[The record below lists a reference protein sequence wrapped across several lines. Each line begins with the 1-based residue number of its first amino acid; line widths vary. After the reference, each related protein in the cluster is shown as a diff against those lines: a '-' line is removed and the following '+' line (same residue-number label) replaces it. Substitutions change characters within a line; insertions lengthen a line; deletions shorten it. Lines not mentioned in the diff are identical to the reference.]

1 MPPQRRAS
9 STGQKNKSAGDAKR
23 QKPNANAKS
32 ALASRERKRHAN
44 LVGDERPEL
53 RRKDPKRRKEQPVLQ
68 NRVPTQLLDVYVFG
82 TNCYGELGLGD
93 LTKKSEIVR
102 PVLNQKLAADSVGV
116 VHLTVGGVHSAAL
129 THDNRILT
137 WGVNDEGTLGRDT
150 KQEKEEET
158 ERDGANNVK
167 GETESGQESDDDDI
181 TLNMNEATPQP
192 VNPSLFPKGTV
203 FAQLAASD
211 SATFALTTKGLVYGW
226 GTFRGANGGIGFGPE
241 NKKEQ
246 RTPVQIPILSDV
258 VKIVAGAQHILA
270 LTSNG
275 TVFSWGCD
283 EQHQLGRR
291 RASRRHQ
298 SHPLVPDQC
307 ALPSGIEDIGV
318 GSYHSFAV
326 HRSGAVY
333 AWGSN
338 NFGQTAVPMSAGH
351 HDATVAFPTEVRA
364 FRKYGKVVKI
374 CGGKDHSIAIT
385 ALGRCL
391 TWGRI
396 DNKALGMGAEEMPL
410 SDIIYDE
417 YSRPRILKQPHMLSG
432 ISDRIVFATT
442 ASDHSFVITEAGKAY
457 SWGFNVQ
464 SQAGHPGLDEVEKP
478 TLLQSKYVDGNKLV
492 SAAAGGQFSIV
503 MGKHLA
509 KTTSSH
515 S

>member
-1 MPPQRRAS
+1 MPPQRRAG
-9 STGQKNKSAGDAKR
+9 STSQKNKSSRRATQ
-23 QKPNANAKS
+23 QKPTAKS
-32 ALASRERKRHAN
+32 TLASLERKRNAD
-44 LVGDERPEL
+44 VVDDKKPEPPS
-53 RRKDPKRRKEQPVLQ
+53 KGPKRRKEQPAVQ
-68 NRVPTQLLDVYVFG
+68 NHVPAQLLDVYVFG

-137 WGVNDEGTLGRDT
+137 WGVNDEGTLARDT
-150 KQEKEEET
+150 KQEKKET
-158 ERDGANNVK
+158 DTDGASNAN
-167 GETESGQESDDDDI
+167 GEAESDADSDDDDI
-181 TLNMNEATPQP
+181 TLNLNEATPLP

-211 SATFALTTKGLVYGW
+211 SATFALTTDGLVYGW
-226 GTFRGANGGIGFGPE
+226 GTFRGANGGIGFSPE
-241 NKKEQ
+241 GKKEQ
-246 RTPVQIPILSDV
+246 RTPVRISVLSDV
-258 VKIVAGAQHILA
+258 VKIVAGAQHVLA
-270 LTSNG
+270 LTSYG

-291 RASRRHQ
+291 RASRQHQ

-326 HRSGAVY
+326 HRNGAVY

-351 HDATVAFPTEVRA
+351 HDATVAFPTEVRS
-364 FRKYGKVVKI
+364 FRKYGKLAKI
-374 CGGKDHSIAIT
+374 CGGKDHSIAVT

-396 DNKALGMGAEEMPL
+396 DNKALGVGTDDMPL
-410 SDIIYDE
+410 SDIIHDE
-417 YSRPRILKQPHMLSG
+417 YSRPRILKQPHVLNN
-432 ISDRIVFATT
+432 ISDRIVFATA

-464 SQAGHPGLDEVEKP
+464 SQAGHPGLDEVERP
-478 TLLQSKYVDGNKLV
+478 TLLQSKYVDGKKLV

-503 MGKHLA
+503 TGEHL
-509 KTTSSH
+509 TETINSPP
-515 S
+515 

>member
-1 MPPQRRAS
+1 MPPQRRAGS
-9 STGQKNKSAGDAKR
+9 AGQKDESSGGAKK
-23 QKPNANAKS
+23 QKPNAKS
-32 ALASRERKRHAN
+32 ALTSLERKRNADVVEH
-44 LVGDERPEL
+44 ERPEPP
-53 RRKDPKRRKEQPVLQ
+53 RKDPKRRKEIPSVQ
-68 NRVPTQLLDVYVFG
+68 NHVPTQLLDVYVFG

-93 LTKKSEIVR
+93 LTKKSEVVR
-102 PVLNQKLAADSVGV
+102 PVLNQKLAADTVGV

-137 WGVNDEGTLGRDT
+137 WGVNDEGTLARDT
-150 KQEKEEET
+150 KQEKKKGET
-158 ERDGANNVK
+158 DRDGANNVD
-167 GETESGQESDDDDI
+167 GETESEQDSDDDDI
-181 TLNMNEATPQP
+181 TLNLDEATPSP

-211 SATFALTTKGLVYGW
+211 SATFALTTDGLVYGW

-241 NKKEQ
+241 SKKEQ
-246 RTPVQIPILSDV
+246 RTPVQISVLSDV
-258 VKIVAGAQHILA
+258 VKLVAGAQHVLA

-275 TVFSWGCD
+275 RVFSWGCD

-291 RASRRHQ
+291 RASRQHQ

-351 HDATVAFPTEVRA
+351 HDATVAFPTEVRG
-364 FRKYGKVVKI
+364 FRKYGKLVKI

-396 DNKALGMGAEEMPL
+396 DNKALGMGPEDMPL
-410 SDIIYDE
+410 SDIIYDQ
-417 YSRPRILKQPHMLSG
+417 YGRPRILKQPHMLNG
-432 ISDRIVFATT
+432 ISDRIIFATA

-464 SQAGHPGLDEVEKP
+464 SQAGQPGLDEVERP
-478 TLLQSKYVDGNKLV
+478 TLLQSKYVNDKTLV

-503 MGKHLA
+503 TGKHLA
-509 KTTSSH
+509 TTTSSH
-515 S
+515 Q

>member
-1 MPPQRRAS
+1 MPPQRRAG
-9 STGQKNKSAGDAKR
+9 STGQKNKSSGGAKK
-23 QKPNANAKS
+23 QKPNAKS
-32 ALASRERKRHAN
+32 ALASLERKRN
-44 LVGDERPEL
+44 VDVVQDERPEPL
-53 RRKDPKRRKEQPVLQ
+53 RKEPKRRKEQPLLQ
-68 NRVPTQLLDVYVFG
+68 NHVPTQLLDVYVFG

-93 LTKKSEIVR
+93 LTKKSELVR

-116 VHLTVGGVHSAAL
+116 VHVTVGGVHSAAL

-137 WGVNDEGTLGRDT
+137 WGVNDESTLGRDT
-150 KQEKEEET
+150 KQEKKKGET
-158 ERDGANNVK
+158 GQDGANNVN
-167 GETESGQESDDDDI
+167 GETESEQESDADDI
-181 TLNMNEATPQP
+181 TLNLNEATPSP

-211 SATFALTTKGLVYGW
+211 SATFALTTDGLVYGW
-226 GTFRGANGGIGFGPE
+226 GTFRGANGGIGFAPE
-241 NKKEQ
+241 SKKEQ
-246 RTPVQIPILSDV
+246 RTPVQIPVLSDV
-258 VKIVAGAQHILA
+258 VKLAAGAQHVLA

-291 RASRRHQ
+291 RASRQHQ

-318 GSYHSFAV
+318 GSYHSFAL

-338 NFGQTAVPMSAGH
+338 NFGQTAVPTSAGH
-351 HDATVAFPTEVRA
+351 HDATVAFPTEVRG
-364 FRKYGKVVKI
+364 FRKYGKLVSI

-396 DNKALGMGAEEMPL
+396 DNKALGMGIEDMPL
-410 SDIIYDE
+410 SNIIHDGYG
-417 YSRPRILKQPHMLSG
+417 RPRILKQPHMLNG
-432 ISDRIVFATT
+432 ITDRIIFATA

-464 SQAGHPGLDEVEKP
+464 SQAGQPGLDEVERP
-478 TLLQSKYVDGNKLV
+478 TLLQSKYVDGEKLV

-503 MGKHLA
+503 TGKHLA
-509 KTTSSH
+509 TTASSH
-515 S
+515 Q